1 MALKTYKL
9 GELIEPS
16 DERNSDGKYGID
28 NVKGISIQKIFIET
42 KADMAGVSLTPYLL
56 VKPDYFAYVTV
67 TSRNG
72 EKITLAHN
80 KTPETYIVSS
90 SYVVFRIKKADI
102 LLSDY
107 LFIYFNR
114 PEFDRFS
121 RFNSWGSARETF
133 SWADLCD
140 IDITLPDK
148 VTQQKYVDIYESMVA
163 NQKSYEKGLDDLKL
177 TCDAFLDKLKKE
189 CPKKEIGKL
198 LTEVDRR
205 NLDGQITSVKG
216 INIEK
221 KFIDSVADTNGVDLK
236 KYKLV
241 LKKELAYSG
250 MQTGRDKCVRIA
262 LQDANKPIIISPAY
276 SVFQVDESKIL
287 PEYLMIWFSRTEID
301 RLGWFYSDA
310 SIRANLDNDR
320 LFEMQIPIPDI
331 SVQRSI
337 ADIYK
342 VYTERKRINE
352 QLKQQIKD
360 ICPILIKG
368 SLEE

>member
-9 GELIEPS
+9 GDYIRRSTEKNKDL
-16 DERNSDGKYGID
+16 RYGID
-28 NVKGISIQKIFIET
+28 LIT
-42 KADMAGVSLTPYLL
+42 GVSNDGVFTKPKGNPLDVDLKPYKIVNNGAFVYNPTRLDL
-56 VKPDYFAYVTV
+56 GSIAYRTE
-67 TSRNG
+67 G
-72 EKITLAHN
+72 MC
-80 KTPETYIVSS
+80 IVSHL
-90 SYVVFRIKKADI
+90 YQVFYLNEEGTKYIDPK
-102 LLSDY
+102 Y
-107 LFIYFNR
+107 LFMYFRRREFCREVTFRNFGSQR
-114 PEFDRFS
+114 PEFSIKDM
-121 RFNSWGSARETF
+121 
-133 SWADLCD
+133 AD
-140 IDITLPDK
+140 IYVPLPDLP
-148 VTQQKYVDIYESMVA
+148 TQQKYVDIYESMVA